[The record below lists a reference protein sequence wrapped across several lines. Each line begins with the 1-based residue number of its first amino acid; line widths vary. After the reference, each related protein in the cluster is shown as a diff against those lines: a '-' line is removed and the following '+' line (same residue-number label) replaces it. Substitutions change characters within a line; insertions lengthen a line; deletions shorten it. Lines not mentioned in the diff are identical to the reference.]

1 MIEQQLQ
8 RLPSRLFSKSMLE
21 TVQETIISTR
31 EISFRREL
39 LSDARTRR
47 RGIPRPSDPLAQSFL
62 VDEQGGLFVT
72 SVDIFFATKSSTIPV
87 KCEIRNMVNGY
98 PGQKI
103 VPFSVKYLNPSD
115 VNTSTDG
122 NTATTFTFP
131 SPVYL
136 KEEVEYCLV
145 LYSDSTDYT
154 VYISRLGDR
163 VISW

>member
-1 MIEQQLQ
+1 MVQQQ
-8 RLPSRLFSKSMLE
+8 STFSIPDPNDNSNPRFRTGTRVFRLTSSSTNTNDRTAIATSAGADYSAKGMLE

-62 VDEQGGLFVT
+62 VDEQGALFVT

-98 PGQKI
+98 PGQRL
-103 VPFSVKYLNPSD
+103 FHFLLN
-115 VNTSTDG
+115 T
-122 NTATTFTFP
+122 
-131 SPVYL
+131 
-136 KEEVEYCLV
+136 
-145 LYSDSTDYT
+145 
-154 VYISRLGDR
+154 
-163 VISW
+163 